1 MLVKV
6 ARHATDRDWVSLDE
20 LNIRPAG
27 TVGTRAGDGIEEV
40 LAAGAVHTLFQ
51 PIVDLDAGTVVGFEA
66 LSRGPAGNLHTPDR
80 LFAAA
85 RSAGRLAELDR
96 LCRET
101 AVASAVRAGLVE
113 PLPVFVNIEPEVVD
127 AASLAGLIPL
137 AEGTAGRLRVVLE
150 VTERAIAARPAELL
164 DTVRRLREAGWQ
176 IALDDVGAEDMS
188 LTFMPLLRPD
198 IVKLDLRL
206 VQRRPGPDVVQIMH
220 AVNGYAE
227 RTGALILAEGIEHEQ
242 HLAVARALGARLG
255 QGWMFGRPQLGIEV
269 PLPTGAPVLPA
280 PRPDTEHRS
289 PFDCLPPGVALRR
302 SSKPLLI
309 EFSKFLEREAM
320 RLGSTAMVLSAFQ
333 HADFFTPATAH
344 RYRELARHTGFV
356 AAVGEQ
362 LPAEPVAG
370 VRGAH
375 LDQADPVRGEWDV
388 VVLAPH
394 FAAALL
400 ARDLGDDGPDAGR
413 TFEFALTY
421 DRDAVVA
428 AARSLMSR
436 MLRSRQPDL
445 PVSPSLPEAVLPP
458 AHPGIDA
465 AGEATLR
472 RALAAST
479 NGVTIADVT
488 RPDAP
493 LIYVNTA
500 FERLS
505 GLRAEEVLG
514 RNCRILQGP
523 DTDPAATG
531 RIREAV
537 AAGSEIRETLLNY
550 RGAEREP
557 WWNEIYLSPVFD
569 ADGRLTQYIGVQ
581 NDVTEQVAARRELEA
596 ERARSSAYL
605 AELEAAAYR
614 DPLTGLLN
622 RRRLQDLLETAI
634 LEANLAGNA
643 LALLY
648 LDVDRFKA
656 VNDRHGH
663 RTGDQVLQ
671 AVADRLRGRLRGN
684 DLLARLGGDEFL
696 VVLPDL
702 DRASSE
708 RVLDRLTAELG
719 GALDVPVPI
728 EAGSVRAEVS
738 VSVSIGGSRYPE
750 DGLDFESLLHRAD
763 QRMYRRK
770 RANA

>member
-1 MLVKV
+1 
-6 ARHATDRDWVSLDE
+6 
-20 LNIRPAG
+20 
-27 TVGTRAGDGIEEV
+27 V
-40 LAAGAVHTLFQ
+40 LAAGAVQTVFQ
-51 PIVDLDAGTVVGFEA
+51 PIVDLDAGTVVAFEA
-66 LSRGPAGNLHTPDR
+66 LSRGPAGDLHRPDR
-80 LFAAA
+80 LFDAA
-85 RSAGRLAELDR
+85 RATGRLADLDR

-101 AVASAVRAGLVE
+101 AVATAVSAGLVE
-113 PLPVFVNIEPEVVD
+113 PLTVFVNIEPEVVD
-127 AASLAGLIPL
+127 AASLASLVPL

-164 DTVRRLREAGWQ
+164 DTVRRLRAAGWR
-176 IALDDVGAEDMS
+176 IALDDVGADDMS
-188 LTFMPLLRPD
+188 LTFMPLLQPD

-206 VQRRPGPDVVQIMH
+206 VQQRPGPDVVQIMH

-227 RTGALILAEGIEHEQ
+227 RTGALILAEGIEDEQ

-255 QGWMFGRPQLGIEV
+255 QGWMFGRPQPSVEVSLPVGALGLPEPAATIE
-269 PLPTGAPVLPA
+269 
-280 PRPDTEHRS
+280 RRS
-289 PFDCLPPGVALRR
+289 PFDCLPPGLPLRR

-309 EFSKFLEREAM
+309 ELSKFLEREAM

-344 RYRELARHTGFV
+344 RYRELAQRAGFV
-356 AAVGEQ
+356 AAVGEE

-370 VRGAH
+370 VRGTH
-375 LDQADPVRGEWDV
+375 LDPADPVRGEWDV

-421 DRDAVVA
+421 DRATVA
-428 AARSLMSR
+428 AAAQSLMSR
-436 MLRSRQPDL
+436 VLMSRLQGEQRPDAASRL
-445 PVSPSLPEAVLPP
+445 AVAAPDRPVV
-458 AHPGIDA
+458 AHPVPDA

-523 DTDPAATG
+523 DTDPAATARVRAAVKAG
-531 RIREAV
+531 R
-537 AAGSEIRETLLNY
+537 EIRETLLNY
-550 RGAEREP
+550 RGAERTP

-569 ADGRLTQYIGVQ
+569 TDGRLTQYIGVQ
-581 NDVTEQVAARRELEA
+581 NDVTEQVLARRELET

-634 LEANLAGNA
+634 LEANLADGA

-656 VNDRHGH
+656 VNDRYGH
-663 RTGDQVLQ
+663 RTGDRLLL
-671 AVADRLRGRLRGN
+671 AVADRLRGRLRGH

-696 VVLPDL
+696 VVLTDL
-702 DRASSE
+702 DRTSSAQ
-708 RVLDRLTAELG
+708 VTDRLAGELAG
-719 GALDVPVPI
+719 VLDVPVPT
-728 EAGSVRAEVS
+728 EAGEVA
-738 VSVSIGGSRYPE
+738 VSVSIGSSRYPD
-750 DGLDFESLLHRAD
+750 DGLDFESLIHRAD
-763 QRMYRRK
+763 QRMYRSK
-770 RANA
+770 RTAT

>member
-1 MLVKV
+1 M
-6 ARHATDRDWVSLDE
+6 
-20 LNIRPAG
+20 
-27 TVGTRAGDGIEEV
+27 

-66 LSRGPAGNLHTPDR
+66 LSRGPAGNLHSPDR

-101 AVASAVRAGLVE
+101 AVATAARSGLVE
-113 PLPVFVNIEPEVVD
+113 PLTVFVNIEPEVVD

-164 DTVRRLREAGWQ
+164 DTVRRLREAGWR
-176 IALDDVGAEDMS
+176 IALDDVGADDMS

-206 VQRRPGPDVVQIMH
+206 VQRRPGPDLVQIMH

-255 QGWMFGRPQLGIEV
+255 QGWMFGRPQPGIEG
-269 PLPTGAPVLPA
+269 PLPSGVLALPA
-280 PRPDTEHRS
+280 GTAAAEHRS
-289 PFDCLPPGVALRR
+289 PFDCLPPGVPLRR

-344 RYRELARHTGFV
+344 RYRELAQRTGFV
-356 AAVGEQ
+356 AAVGER

-375 LDQADPVRGEWDV
+375 LDPADPVRGEWDV

-436 MLRSRQPDL
+436 VLMTRQPEL
-445 PVSPSLPEAVLPP
+445 PAVSPVLPETVP
-458 AHPGIDA
+458 ASARPAADA

-514 RNCRILQGP
+514 RNCRMLQGP
-523 DTDPAATG
+523 DTDPAATA

-581 NDVTEQVAARRELEA
+581 NDVTEQVTARRELET

-605 AELEAAAYR
+605 AELEAAAFR

-663 RTGDQVLQ
+663 RAGDQVLQ

-684 DLLARLGGDEFL
+684 DLVARLGGDEFL
-696 VVLPDL
+696 VVLPGL

-708 RVLDRLTAELG
+708 RVLTRLTAELG
-719 GALDVPVPI
+719 GVLDAPVPI
-728 EAGSVRAEVS
+728 EAGSVR

-750 DGLDFESLLHRAD
+750 DGLDFESLLHSAD

-770 RANA
+770 RAGARAGEPEPASPEPADRT